1 METWS
6 EPSEG
11 NFKNKWVLKDFG
23 ARWGHRD
30 HFQISCFSD
39 KETKTKRKTFQKILQ
54 NQILSQGIAL
64 CTT

>member
-39 KETKTKRKTFQKILQ
+39 KETKVYLVFTL
-54 NQILSQGIAL
+54 L
-64 CTT
+64 